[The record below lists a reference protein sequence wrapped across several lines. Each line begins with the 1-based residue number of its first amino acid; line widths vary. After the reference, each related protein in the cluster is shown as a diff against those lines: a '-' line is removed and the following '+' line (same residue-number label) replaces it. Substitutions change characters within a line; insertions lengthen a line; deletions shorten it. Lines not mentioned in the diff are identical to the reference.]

1 MAKSEDTRQTL
12 DALFHPRSIA
22 LIGATNNLGK
32 WGGIIMANAIG
43 NGFKGKLFP
52 VNSRDEQIMGIR
64 AYRKVTEIP
73 DPVDLACIVTP
84 AETVPALVLDCARKQ
99 IRTVLVISSNF
110 AETGPEGQKR
120 QDALL
125 SVARDAGV
133 RLVGPNSMGIFSSTR
148 SLVLLMALVEPLKGD
163 ISFVSQSG
171 NIGGQMLEWGKRL
184 KTGFRHFVSSGNEAD
199 LSCRDYVEYFGR
211 DDRCRAVMI
220 YLESLKHPGG
230 WMETAREVAR
240 RKPVVVFKGG
250 KTEAGQKAAR
260 SHSGALAG
268 VVPIFDASFR
278 QAGLIQARTTEAFID
293 CARSLSRLPLPS
305 GNRVGIITRGG
316 GWGVVTTDACEEMG
330 LEVPA
335 LQPKTLEALD
345 RILPPYWSRG
355 NPVDLVAATDIRIY
369 LDCMEILMKDPSVDG
384 VIALSALPGRVM
396 SFLSRP
402 ALKERLGLD
411 DARVRAYEASAEKAG
426 REVLEGIVHLMRT
439 LGKPVVLVG
448 MYPTSGA
455 FETLI
460 EKEGLNL
467 YPTPERAVRVMA
479 RLMEYGRYRRRLEA
493 REAAWI

>member
-1 MAKSEDTRQTL
+1 
-12 DALFHPRSIA
+12 
-22 LIGATNNLGK
+22 
-32 WGGIIMANAIG
+32 
-43 NGFKGKLFP
+43 
-52 VNSRDEQIMGIR
+52 
-64 AYRKVTEIP
+64 
-73 DPVDLACIVTP
+73 
-84 AETVPALVLDCARKQ
+84 
-99 IRTVLVISSNF
+99 
-110 AETGPEGQKR
+110 
-120 QDALL
+120 
-125 SVARDAGV
+125 
-133 RLVGPNSMGIFSSTR
+133 
-148 SLVLLMALVEPLKGD
+148 
-163 ISFVSQSG
+163 
-171 NIGGQMLEWGKRL
+171 
-184 KTGFRHFVSSGNEAD
+184 
-199 LSCRDYVEYFGR
+199 
-211 DDRCRAVMI
+211 
-220 YLESLKHPGG
+220 
-230 WMETAREVAR
+230 
-240 RKPVVVFKGG
+240 
-250 KTEAGQKAAR
+250 
-260 SHSGALAG
+260 
-268 VVPIFDASFR
+268 
-278 QAGLIQARTTEAFID
+278 
-293 CARSLSRLPLPS
+293 
-305 GNRVGIITRGG
+305 
-316 GWGVVTTDACEEMG
+316 VVTTDACEEMG